1 MVLQQP
7 GLTLLRGQMS
17 SRILGAEMPECFVL
31 PPWVGS
37 TRYHGQNQV
46 YDITYVTLKNLY
58 FNQFAEIT
66 ETKTIN
72 IL

>member
-1 MVLQQP
+1 
-7 GLTLLRGQMS
+7 MS
-17 SRILGAEMPECFVL
+17 PSVPKYL
-31 PPWVGS
+31 
-37 TRYHGQNQV
+37 HGQEPKLWTRPLTMNEM
-46 YDITYVTLKNLY
+46 TYVTLKNLY